1 MGLDNYFLIKNT
13 EENAEYKY
21 VDCPFKGDP
30 EIHLVGGMLSGDPG
44 SGYLLYNTSTQ
55 TSATSIN
62 ISHLT
67 EDATDIDRFLAILLS
82 TQKIIIQERG
92 VSANYQI
99 FTITG
104 SPTNVNPNAA
114 NSYWTVPVTIS
125 SSGGTGSTGFA
136 NDLQV
141 ILAVAAG
148 VTGPQGPQGPQGP
161 AGNNGTTGPQGPQ
174 GPQGATG
181 PQGPQGP
188 QGPTGNTGPQ
198 GPQGATGPQ
207 GPQGPQG
214 VTGPQGPQ
222 GPSGASPILVAGT
235 GVSYTTAT
243 GTIWI
248 GQPVATTNNV
258 TFAGTTATSY
268 VNTPAIVEKFQTYS
282 TTISGTPTIN
292 FNCATG
298 HVWRV
303 TSSASSNWTAN
314 FQNISAATNESTN
327 VTMIVTQGATPY
339 IPNAVQVDGVAHTIN
354 WQGGSVP
361 LGNANKLDA
370 IAFGFLCTGTN
381 AYVVFGQLVTFG

>member
-1 MGLDNYFLIKNT
+1 LFRVKTTIT
-13 EENAEYKY
+13 
-21 VDCPFKGDP
+21 
-30 EIHLVGGMLSGDPG
+30 SGDPG
-44 SGYLLYNTSTQ
+44 AGYLIYNTSTQ

-62 ISHLT
+62 VSHLT

-104 SPTNVNPNAA
+104 APTNVNPNAA
-114 NSYWTVPVTIS
+114 NSYWTVPVSIS
-125 SSGGTGSTGFA
+125 SSGGTGSSGFA

-141 ILAVAAG
+141 ILAVASG
-148 VTGPQGPQGPQGP
+148 V
-161 AGNNGTTGPQGPQ
+161 TGPQGPQ

-181 PQGPQGP
+181 PQGPQGATGP
-188 QGPTGNTGPQ
+188 QGPQGPQGNTGPQGPQ

-222 GPSGASPILVAGT
+222 GPQGVFGPQGPQGPTSNVAGPQGPQGPSGASPILTAGT
-235 GVSYTTAT
+235 GTFYTTAS

-248 GQPVATTNNV
+248 GQPVGTTNSV
-258 TFAGTTATSY
+258 TFAGTTATTFI
-268 VNTPAIVEKFQTYS
+268 NTPAIVEKFQTYS
-282 TTISGTPTIN
+282 TAISGSPTIA
-292 FNCATG
+292 FNCTTG
-298 HVWRV
+298 HIWRV

-314 FQNISAATNESTN
+314 FTNISASTNESTN
-327 VTMIVTQGATPY
+327 VTMIVSQGATPY
-339 IPNAVQVDGVAHTIN
+339 IPTAVQVDGVAQTLN
-354 WQGGSVP
+354 WQGGSTP

-381 AYVVFGQLVTFG
+381 AYVVFAQLVTFG